1 MSGSYLTDERRMIQE
16 QARDFTIREVLP
28 VANKLDPEK
37 GAISMAL
44 REEMA
49 EMGYVGILVD
59 KKYGGLGLGVF
70 EYCLVTEEPA
80 CGWMGVA
87 SIIARANNV
96 PGMEKLSEERR
107 AEIMHWVAQVV
118 MPWVARVEWLGAFA
132 MSEPNAGSDD
142 SSCRAR
148 RDGDSWV
155 IHGNKY
161 WCTFADGSDYQTV
174 IARTSAPPPGKQHKG
189 CRLSS
194 SLKSVGSSQRGC
206 VALRSRRLGIT
217 AGRLGSWRS
226 MSAVSPQ
233 TLFLVRRAKVSTSC
247 RRDLRRRG
255 RTRRHVLSVWPAAR
269 WRIPSAT
276 PENASRST
284 TQSHAFRRSGSRSR
298 KWRLRLEPPAS
309 YSVCTQ
315 INSGGRCDLEASM
328 TKLYATDMAERVPSE
343 AMQIHGGARYTT
355 LHAVERH
362 WRDAR
367 LTKIFKGTSESQL
380 RIILDRLLG
389 K

>member
-28 VANKLDPEK
+28 AANKLDPEK
-37 GAISMAL
+37 DEIPMAL
-44 REEMA
+44 REKMA
-49 EMGYVGILVD
+49 EMGYFGILVD

-70 EYCLVTEEPA
+70 EYCLVTEELA
-80 CGWMGVA
+80 RGWMGVA

-96 PGMEKLSEERR
+96 PEMEKLSEERR
-107 AEIMHWVAQVV
+107 AEIM
-118 MPWVARVEWLGAFA
+118 PRVARGEWLGAFA
-132 MSEPNAGSDD
+132 MSEPNAGSDISN

-161 WCTFADGSDYQTV
+161 WCTFAHGSDYRTV
-174 IARTSAPPPGKQHKG
+174 IARTSAPPPGKQLKG

-284 TQSHAFRRSGSRSR
+284 TNRTLSGD
-298 KWRLRLEPPAS
+298 P
-309 YSVCTQ
+309 VQ
-315 INSGGRCDLEASM
+315 
-328 TKLYATDMAERVPSE
+328 
-343 AMQIHGGARYTT
+343 
-355 LHAVERH
+355 
-362 WRDAR
+362 
-367 LTKIFKGTSESQL
+367 
-380 RIILDRLLG
+380 DRANG
-389 K
+389 D